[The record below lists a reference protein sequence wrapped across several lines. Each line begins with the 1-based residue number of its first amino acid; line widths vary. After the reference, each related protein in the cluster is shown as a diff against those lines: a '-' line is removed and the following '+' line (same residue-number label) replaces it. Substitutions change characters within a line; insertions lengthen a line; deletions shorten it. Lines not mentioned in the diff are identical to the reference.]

1 MQAQQK
7 TKTLIL
13 FLLAS
18 SAASDITDRS
28 INLEMLYSPCLLQH
42 YVLCSSSEFPGGLV
56 VKDLALSLCGSGLI
70 LGLGPLTCLKKKI
83 QTNKQKKKFIF
94 LLLLPVPFQAD
105 FKKISSFQTICSSLM
120 SMAPRHNQ
128 LPSQESAHICPV
140 TKSCQPHE
148 TVSAATTGSPLTLIC
163 VTRVVSMVSFPPSNS
178 PSTLQV
184 VIF

>member
-1 MQAQQK
+1 MVQWVKDLKLSLQRLRLLLQGKFNPWPRNFHIVQAQQK

-70 LGLGPLTCLKKKI
+70 LGLGPLTCLKKKSK
-83 QTNKQKKKFIF
+83 QTNKRRSLF
-94 LLLLPVPFQAD
+94 
-105 FKKISSFQTICSSLM
+105 SSFCCLFLFKQILRRSRLSRQSAPVSCLWHQDTTNCQAKSL
-120 SMAPRHNQ
+120 
-128 LPSQESAHICPV
+128 
-140 TKSCQPHE
+140 
-148 TVSAATTGSPLTLIC
+148 LTS
-163 VTRVVSMVSFPPSNS
+163 V
-178 PSTLQV
+178 Q
-184 VIF
+184 